1 MSQRIDRRRFLIG
14 SAGSLLALPMLEAL
28 APRTGFAQTAAPPK
42 RLVVVFHPHG
52 RVVGPGSNENW
63 SPASATGPLPP
74 VGTAP
79 SGALAALAP
88 ISNEIVTLSN
98 IDNIVRHTSGDA
110 DGHASPSATCMTC
123 VVPNGGTARGPALDY
138 VAGLR
143 LRSSPAQ
150 RMAIVIPAQ
159 AAPFDNSVTENNVF
173 LGPNGTPGNYQAI
186 DPVQLISDLFASVQ
200 AGPPPPP
207 PPTPTLIDRL
217 TARRGSILDGVAA
230 GFTSFRAGLNSA
242 DQARLDQHA
251 QFIRDTELRYP
262 AVPPTPSPAPL
273 SCAPPSASSVPNYN
287 WPDFRK
293 GEHDDVFAQTQIET
307 LVQALA
313 CDVTRT
319 ASLNFWPQYDPG
331 FVTEFA
337 PATSPYIAGNW
348 HASIHGDGSPNDPSP
363 GSLTKGFGFY
373 AKYYTKLIQRLAAIR
388 DVDGSRLLDNTLVV
402 WVSDLG
408 YGSAHYCYNYPV
420 VLAGMKSAFPK
431 GQGRH
436 VVGQVNSLG
445 DLYAQVLRM
454 LGGSDTTFGS
464 TGTLASAAGSTSINF
479 MTQLGR
485 PGLITKDTPL
495 HFGPLDL

>member
-1 MSQRIDRRRFLIG
+1 VSQRIDRRRFLVG
-14 SAGSLLALPMLEAL
+14 SGGALLALPMLEAF
-28 APRTGFAQTAAPPK
+28 APRTAFAQTAAAPK

-52 RVVGPGSNENW
+52 HVVGPGSNENW
-63 SPASATGPLPP
+63 SPRATTGPLPP

-79 SGALAALAP
+79 SIALANLAP
-88 ISNEIVTLSN
+88 INNEIVTVSN
-98 IDNIVRHTSGDA
+98 IDNIVRHASGDA
-110 DGHASPSATCMTC
+110 DGHASASATCMTC
-123 VVPNGGTARGPALDY
+123 VVPNGGTAKGPSIDY

-143 LRSSPAQ
+143 LRSSAAQ
-150 RMAIVIPAQ
+150 KMAIVIPGQ
-159 AAPFDNSVTENNVF
+159 AAPFDNSVTQNDVF

-186 DPVQLISDLFASVQ
+186 DPVQLIQDLFASVQ
-200 AGPPPPP
+200 VGPPPPP
-207 PPTPTLIDRL
+207 PPTPTLRDRL
-217 TARRGSILDGVAA
+217 TSRRGSILDAVAM
-230 GFTSFRAGLNSA
+230 GFTSLRATLNAA

-262 AVPPTPSPAPL
+262 TVPPPAPPTPS
-273 SCAPPSASSVPNYN
+273 SCAPPSTSSVPNYD
-287 WPDFRK
+287 WPNFRK

-319 ASLNFWPQYDPG
+319 ASLFFWASGDPG

-348 HASIHGDGSPNDPSP
+348 HASVHGDGSPNDPSP
-363 GSLTKGFGFY
+363 ASLTKGFGFY
-373 AKYYTKLIQRLAAIR
+373 SKYFTKLIQRLAAIQ
-388 DVDGSRLLDNTLVV
+388 DVDGNRLLDNTLVV

-408 YGSAHYCYNYPV
+408 YGSGHYCYNYPV
-420 VLAGMKSAFPK
+420 VLAGMKAAFPK

-454 LGGSDTTFGS
+454 LGGTDTTFGS
-464 TGTLASAAGSTSINF
+464 TGTLSSAVGSSSF
-479 MTQLGR
+479 DFLAQMGR
-485 PGLITKDTPL
+485 PGLINKDTPL
-495 HFGPLDL
+495 HFGALDL

>member
-14 SAGSLLALPMLEAL
+14 TGGSILALPMLEAL
-28 APRTGFAQTAAPPK
+28 APRTAFAQTATPPK

-63 SPASATGPLPP
+63 SPRSTTGPLPP

-98 IDNIVRHTSGDA
+98 IDNIVRHTSGDL
-110 DGHASPSATCMTC
+110 DGHASASATCMTC
-123 VVPNGGTARGPALDY
+123 VVPNAGTARGPALDY

-143 LRSSPAQ
+143 LRSSTAQ
-150 RMAIVIPAQ
+150 KMAIVIPGQ

-173 LGPNGTPGNYQAI
+173 LGANGTPGNYQAI
-186 DPVQLISDLFASVQ
+186 DPVQMIRDLFASVQ
-200 AGPPPPP
+200 VGPPPPP
-207 PPTPTLIDRL
+207 PPTPTLQDRL
-217 TARRGSILDGVAA
+217 AARRGSILDGVAK

-251 QFIRDTELRYP
+251 QFIRETELRYP
-262 AVPPTPSPAPL
+262 AIPPVTPPAPA
-273 SCAPPSASSVPNYN
+273 SCAPPSTSSVPNYD
-287 WPDFRK
+287 WPQFRK
-293 GEHDDVFAQTQIET
+293 GEHDDVFAQTQIES
-307 LVQALA
+307 LVQALI

-319 ASLNFWPQYDPG
+319 ASLNFWASGDPG

-337 PATSPYIAGNW
+337 GTSPYLAGNW
-348 HASIHGDGSPNDPSP
+348 HASVHGDGSPNDPTV

-373 AKYYTKLIQRLAAIR
+373 AKYFTKLIQRMAAIQES
-388 DVDGSRLLDNTLVV
+388 DGSRLLDNTLVV

-408 YGSAHYCYNYPV
+408 YGSGHFCYNYPV
-420 VLAGMKSAFPK
+420 VLAGMKGAFPK

-454 LGGSDTTFGS
+454 LGGTDTTFGS
-464 TGTLASAAGSTSINF
+464 TGTLSSAAGSINYMSQF
-479 MTQLGR
+479 GR
-485 PGLITKDTPL
+485 PGLINKDTPL

>member
-1 MSQRIDRRRFLIG
+1 VSQRIDRRRFLIG
-14 SAGSLLALPMLEAL
+14 TGGSLLALPMLEAL
-28 APRTGFAQTAAPPK
+28 APRTAFAQTATPPK

-63 SPASATGPLPP
+63 SPRSTTGPLPP

-79 SGALAALAP
+79 SGALAPLAP

-98 IDNIVRHTSGDA
+98 IDNIVRHTSGDL
-110 DGHASPSATCMTC
+110 DGHASASATCMTC
-123 VVPNGGTARGPALDY
+123 VVPNAGNARGPALDY

-143 LRSSPAQ
+143 LRASTAQ
-150 RMAIVIPAQ
+150 KMAIVIPGQ

-173 LGPNGTPGNYQAI
+173 LGANGTPGNYQAI
-186 DPVQLISDLFASVQ
+186 DPVQMIQDLFASVQ
-200 AGPPPPP
+200 VGPPPPP
-207 PPTPTLIDRL
+207 PPTPTLQERL
-217 TARRGSILDGVAA
+217 AARRGSILDGVAK

-251 QFIRDTELRYP
+251 QFIRETELRYP
-262 AVPPTPSPAPL
+262 AVPPVTPPAPA
-273 SCAPPSASSVPNYN
+273 SCAPPSTSSVPNYD
-287 WPDFRK
+287 WPEFRK
-293 GEHDDVFAQTQIET
+293 GEHDDVFAQTQIES
-307 LVQALA
+307 LVQALI

-319 ASLNFWPQYDPG
+319 ASLNFWAAGDPG

-337 PATSPYIAGNW
+337 GTSPYLAGNW
-348 HASIHGDGSPNDPSP
+348 HASIHGDGSPNDPSV

-373 AKYYTKLIQRLAAIR
+373 AKYFTKLIQRMAAIQES
-388 DVDGSRLLDNTLVV
+388 DGSRLLDNTLVV

-408 YGSAHYCYNYPV
+408 YGSGHYCYNYPV

-454 LGGSDTTFGS
+454 LGGTDTTFGS
-464 TGTLASAAGSTSINF
+464 TGTLSSAAGSINYMSQF
-479 MTQLGR
+479 GR

>member
-14 SAGSLLALPMLEAL
+14 SGGALLALPMLEAL
-28 APRTGFAQTAAPPK
+28 APRTAFGQTAAPPK

-52 RVVGPGSNENW
+52 RVVGPGSTDTW
-63 SPASATGPLPP
+63 APRATTGPLPP

-79 SGALAALAP
+79 SGLLAP
-88 ISNEIVTLSN
+88 LGPINDEIVTLGN

-123 VVPNGGTARGPALDY
+123 VVPSGQTPRGPSIDY

-143 LRSSPAQ
+143 LRSSAGQ
-150 RMAIVIPAQ
+150 KMAIVIPGQ
-159 AAPFDNSVTENNVF
+159 AAPFDNSVTENDVF
-173 LGPNGTPGNYQAI
+173 LGPGGTPGNYQSI
-186 DPVQLISDLFASVQ
+186 DPVQLIIDLFASVQ
-200 AGPPPPP
+200 AGPPPP
-207 PPTPTLIDRL
+207 TPTLQDRL
-217 TARRGSILDGVAA
+217 AARRGSILDAVAN
-230 GFTSFRAGLNSA
+230 GFTSFRARLSSA

-251 QFIRDTELRYP
+251 QFIRDTELQYS
-262 AVPPTPSPAPL
+262 APPPP
-273 SCAPPSASSVPNYN
+273 PPSAATCSPPATSSVPNYD
-287 WPDFRK
+287 WPSFRK

-319 ASLNFWPQYDPG
+319 ASLYFWNAGGPG

-348 HASIHGDGSPNDPSP
+348 HASIHGDGSPNDPNP
-363 GSLTKGFGFY
+363 ADLTKGFGFY
-373 AKYYTKLIQRLAAIR
+373 ARYFTKLIQRLAAVPDI
-388 DVDGSRLLDNTLVV
+388 DGSRLLDNTLVL

-408 YGSAHYCYNYPV
+408 YGSGHYCYNYPV

-445 DLYAQVLRM
+445 DVYAQVLRM
-454 LGGSDTTFGS
+454 LGGTDTTYGA
-464 TGTLASAAGSTSINF
+464 TGTLASAAGSTSIDF
-479 MTQLGR
+479 FPQLGR
-485 PGLITKDTPL
+485 PGLISKDTPL
-495 HFGPLDL
+495 NFGPIDL

>member
-1 MSQRIDRRRFLIG
+1 VSQRIDRRRFLIG
-14 SAGSLLALPMLEAL
+14 TGGSLLALPMLEAL
-28 APRTGFAQTAAPPK
+28 APRTAFAQTAAPPK

-63 SPASATGPLPP
+63 SPRTTTGPLPP

-79 SGALAALAP
+79 SGALASLAP

-98 IDNIVRHTSGDA
+98 IDNIVRHTSGDL
-110 DGHASPSATCMTC
+110 DGHASASATCMTC

-143 LRSSPAQ
+143 LRASTAQ
-150 RMAIVIPAQ
+150 KMAIVIPGQ

-173 LGPNGTPGNYQAI
+173 LGANGTPGNYQAI
-186 DPVQLISDLFASVQ
+186 DPAQMIRDLFASVQ
-200 AGPPPPP
+200 VGPPPPP
-207 PPTPTLIDRL
+207 PPTPTLQDRL
-217 TARRGSILDGVAA
+217 AARRGSILDGVAK
-230 GFTSFRAGLNSA
+230 GFTSFRAGLNPA

-251 QFIRDTELRYP
+251 QFIRETELRYP
-262 AVPPTPSPAPL
+262 AVPPVTPPAPA
-273 SCAPPSASSVPNYN
+273 SCAPPSTSSVPNYD
-287 WPDFRK
+287 WPQFRK
-293 GEHDDVFAQTQIET
+293 GEHDDVFAQTQIES
-307 LVQALA
+307 LVQALI

-319 ASLNFWPQYDPG
+319 ASLNFWASGDPG

-337 PATSPYIAGNW
+337 PASSPYLAGNW
-348 HASIHGDGSPNDPSP
+348 HASVHGDGSPNDPSV

-373 AKYYTKLIQRLAAIR
+373 AKYFTKLIQRMAAIQES
-388 DVDGSRLLDNTLVV
+388 DGSRLLDNTLVV

-408 YGSAHYCYNYPV
+408 YGSGHYCYNYPV

-454 LGGSDTTFGS
+454 LGGTDTTFGS
-464 TGTLASAAGSTSINF
+464 TGTLSSAAGSINYMSQF
-479 MTQLGR
+479 GR
-485 PGLITKDTPL
+485 PGLINKDTPL

>member
-1 MSQRIDRRRFLIG
+1 MSQRIDRRRFLVG
-14 SAGSLLALPMLEAL
+14 SGGALLALPMLEAF
-28 APRTGFAQTAAPPK
+28 APRTAFGQTAAAPK

-52 RVVGPGSNENW
+52 RVVGPGGNENW
-63 SPASATGPLPP
+63 APRTTTGPLPA

-79 SGALAALAP
+79 SPALAALAP
-88 ISNEIVTLSN
+88 INNEIVTLSN

-110 DGHASPSATCMTC
+110 DGHASASATCMTC
-123 VVPNGGTARGPALDY
+123 VKPAGQTPKGASLDY

-143 LRSSPAQ
+143 LRSSAAQ
-150 RMAIVIPAQ
+150 KMAIVIPGQ

-186 DPVQLISDLFASVQ
+186 DPAELIRDLFAGVTV
-200 AGPPPPP
+200 GPPPPP
-207 PPTPTLIDRL
+207 PPTPTLRDRL
-217 TARRGSILDGVAA
+217 TSRRASILDAVAG
-230 GFTSFRAGLNSA
+230 GFTTLRATLNAA

-262 AVPPTPSPAPL
+262 TVPPPPPPVPS
-273 SCAPPSASSVPNYN
+273 SCAPPSPSSVPNYD
-287 WPDFRK
+287 WPSFRK

-319 ASLNFWPQYDPG
+319 ASLYFWAAGDPG

-337 PATSPYIAGNW
+337 PGTSPYIAGNW
-348 HASIHGDGSPNDPSP
+348 HASVHGDGSPNDPTP
-363 GSLTKGFGFY
+363 ASLTKGFGFY
-373 AKYYTKLIQRLAAIR
+373 SKYYTKLIQRLAAMQDI
-388 DVDGSRLLDNTLVV
+388 DGSRLLDNTLVV

-408 YGSAHYCYNYPV
+408 YGSGHYCYNYPV
-420 VLAGMKSAFPK
+420 VLAGMKAAFSK

-436 VVGQVNSLG
+436 VVGTVNSLG

-454 LGGSDTTFGS
+454 LGGSDTTFGT
-464 TGTLASAAGSTSINF
+464 TGTLSSAVGSTSFNF
-479 MTQLGR
+479 LPQMGR

-495 HFGPLDL
+495 HFGALDL